1 MKSKG
6 RNKIDTM
13 KVSNRKLKMKNKTNK
28 KIFEFLKREILLEK
42 FYRFLEHIVTFYY
55 NNMYTF
61 KHQNCSHQADIYIYI
76 LETPCG
82 N

>member
-55 NNMYTF
+55 NNMYTLSLNNI
-61 KHQNCSHQADIYIYI
+61 HAAV
-76 LETPCG
+76 LL
-82 N
+82 

>member
-13 KVSNRKLKMKNKTNK
+13 KVSNRKLKMKNKPNK

-42 FYRFLEHIVTFYY
+42 SQRFLEHIVTFYY
-55 NNMYTF
+55 NNMYTLNI
-61 KHQNCSHQADIYIYI
+61 KTTVTRHIYIYI
-76 LETPCG
+76 Y
-82 N
+82 